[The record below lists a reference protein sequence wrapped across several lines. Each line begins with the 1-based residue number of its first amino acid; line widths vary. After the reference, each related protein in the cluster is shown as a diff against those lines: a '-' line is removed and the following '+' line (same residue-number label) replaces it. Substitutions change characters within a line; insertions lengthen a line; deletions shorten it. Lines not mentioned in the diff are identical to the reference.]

1 MRTIPEYTD
10 LGAEIATAALSIL
23 AEHWFPDWPV
33 RMAGVTLA
41 NLIHRR
47 IEQPALFGQREKL
60 KRIEQACDLVR
71 NRFGKRTICRA
82 ASLIGGKTEYGR

>member
-1 MRTIPEYTD
+1 
-10 LGAEIATAALSIL
+10 
-23 AEHWFPDWPV
+23 
-33 RMAGVTLA
+33 VTLA